1 MTTPGTRG
9 GFLTT
14 SQAAERLHVHPKT
27 VGRWAR
33 QGRLACLR
41 TLGGHRR
48 FDPDTVEQL
57 AADLGQP
64 TSDDSDDSDGPEAAL
79 GRAVVAQLAV
89 QGWAI
94 THQPGSPPDDPCDP
108 AA

>member
-1 MTTPGTRG
+1 MTTPSNRG
-9 GFLTT
+9 NFLTT
-14 SQAAERLHVHPKT
+14 TQAAERLHVHPKT

-33 QGRLACLR
+33 EGRLACLR

-48 FDPDTVEQL
+48 FDPHKVERL

-64 TSDDSDDSDGPEAAL
+64 TSGGPETAL

-89 QGWAI
+89 QGWA
-94 THQPGSPPDDPCDP
+94 TTRQPGSPPDDPFDP